1 VAGSV
6 PSASLCVARNL
17 GIPTERH
24 SDADMVRDGRPD
36 CVWIFEDDATL
47 RTGNLGAECWR
58 PTRGSVIRF
67 EHNTDY
73 EGPGPNW

>member
-1 VAGSV
+1 MA
-6 PSASLCVARNL
+6 CDDQ
-17 GIPTERH
+17 
-24 SDADMVRDGRPD
+24 SDY
-36 CVWIFEDDATL
+36 IYLFEDHATR

-58 PTRGSVIRF
+58 PTRGCVIRF